1 MNLTDVVRKFP
12 DFQSKLKIRK
22 DCLFL
27 NWDKAK
33 SYDHAIKE
41 GRNFSVPF
49 FIIGDAKY
57 PPIPNKMIQEYY
69 LFYDHRNF
77 IGEEAMILFKDT
89 DKLFFMINTED
100 DYLKIRLIIHKIV
113 LYGSNIRI
121 ILITSNM
128 SSISPQV
135 IETDCIS
142 DIDIINDTTNKYLPY
157 TAQLIYRRDIIEFE
171 KMLEKKEAIKPKQ
184 TKRRVK

>member
-69 LFYDHRNF
+69 LLYDRRNF

-100 DYLKIRLIIHKIV
+100 NILESFYLV
-113 LYGSNIRI
+113 SVD
-121 ILITSNM
+121 ILHH
-128 SSISPQV
+128 Q
-135 IETDCIS
+135 
-142 DIDIINDTTNKYLPY
+142 
-157 TAQLIYRRDIIEFE
+157 
-171 KMLEKKEAIKPKQ
+171 
-184 TKRRVK
+184 